1 MKSREAVQREYC
13 KTKALPLT
21 TLSSS
26 NPTELTL
33 MLSVITRL
41 FQDGASKKDD
51 MVAGWVCLVIALFIL
66 IMCLVGLVAL
76 LRTVLLGASTRIL
89 YKATDIN
96 DLLAMVIG
104 MGVTVL
110 VQSSSITTSTLVPL
124 AGVGIIPLEKLY
136 PLQLGADIGT
146 TFTAVLASLVS
157 SKVESLQVALCHLF
171 FNLTGIVLWY
181 CKFPV

>member
-1 MKSREAVQREYC
+1 
-13 KTKALPLT
+13 
-21 TLSSS
+21 
-26 NPTELTL
+26 
-33 MLSVITRL
+33 
-41 FQDGASKKDD
+41 

-96 DLLAMVIG
+96 DLLAMFIG